1 MWFLYILKCLDNSFY
16 TGITNNLERRLKEH
30 NSKKGGSYTRIRIP
44 AKLVYKEEY
53 QNKSEALK
61 RELQIK
67 GWTREKKLALINND
81 IEKLT
86 KS

>member
-1 MWFLYILKCLDNSFY
+1 MWFLYILECFDNSFY
-16 TGITNNLERRLKEH
+16 TGITNNLDRRLKEH
-30 NSKKGGSYTRIRIP
+30 NGKKGGSYTRIRIP
-44 AKLVYKEEY
+44 TKLVYKEEY
-53 QNKSEALK
+53 QSKSEALK

-67 GWTREKKLALINND
+67 DWTRKKKLALINND